1 MSFEFS
7 IDEEAGFPVVC
18 PEGSLIEKHQAEDL
32 LEEINEL
39 LIEGSN
45 RIIIDL
51 SKLNYLNSSGLGVIL
66 SILTRTSKAGGEVVI
81 SGVND
86 RLNNLIVITKLDAVF
101 QFSKNRS
108 EAAERLKST
117 EHPNQKQ

>member
-18 PEGSLIEKHQAEDL
+18 LEGNLIEKHQADDL
-32 LEEINEL
+32 LEEINDL
-39 LIEGSN
+39 LNDGSDK
-45 RIIIDL
+45 IIIDM
-51 SKLNYLNSSGLGVIL
+51 SKLNYLNSSGLGIIL
-66 SILTRTSKAGGEVVI
+66 SILTRTRKSGGEVVI

-86 RLNNLIVITKLDAVF
+86 RLNKLLVITKLDAVF

-108 EAAERLKST
+108 EAAERLKIT
-117 EHPNQKQ
+117 DHPNQKK